1 MIFFHFAY
9 NAATIF
15 RKAETKSKIIERM
28 YEKDNNYYGL
38 VCDSYWKPWRKS
50 NKDEY
55 NGIVIERE
63 LTQMKT

>member
-1 MIFFHFAY
+1 MFLL
-9 NAATIF
+9 
-15 RKAETKSKIIERM
+15 
-28 YEKDNNYYGL
+28 EKVKKRARNITLWGI
-38 VCDSYWKPWRKS
+38 VTSEQKRARSGGRKS